1 YSAIAGDGGPNVRA
15 AKRIIVKMFPWI
27 LNIYDLCHNLN
38 LMMKDLGKLFKKDL
52 GLVSALSNY
61 FGKSNIG
68 TYHLTQERANMNIG
82 EGMKSASETRFST
95 TYIQTLAVQTCMPAI
110 KSCYRSGTLLFDTK
124 AILGTTPAHYVFMS
138 SLATIVQLM
147 SSIANGI
154 LTLEGQNT
162 TCADVF
168 FVWVCIAWH
177 LEKVLA
183 DPKSSAGG
191 YRAAVIEIYNTRFE
205 QMMTES
211 SCNVFLLS
219 YFLHPSTSRHSVRGT
234 FNNADDISEYRK
246 FGGLQLTMP
255 TRLNGEQLKPSQ
267 YPPLFK
273 ILVKAALM
281 ILQGEQQRLNTGGK
295 EEALQL
301 TEELIRYAYNQGPFD
316 SQYWDNSTK
325 PLKFWQRLSNDSNAK
340 QIGVKSQF
348 SFICRPN

>member
-1 YSAIAGDGGPNVRA
+1 MPSRQWTVFR
-15 AKRIIVKMFPWI
+15 
-27 LNIYDLCHNLN
+27 
-38 LMMKDLGKLFKKDL
+38 
-52 GLVSALSNY
+52 
-61 FGKSNIG
+61 
-68 TYHLTQERANMNIG
+68 
-82 EGMKSASETRFST
+82 
-95 TYIQTLAVQTCMPAI
+95 VQTKPL
-110 KSCYRSGTLLFDTK
+110 RE
-124 AILGTTPAHYVFMS
+124 ILGTTPAHYVFMS

-219 YFLHPSTSRHSVRGT
+219 YFLHPK
-234 FNNADDISEYRK
+234 YRK

-325 PLKFWQRLSNDSNAK
+325 PLKFWQRPLMGRRMDCPQLTWK
-340 QIGVKSQF
+340 EGIL
-348 SFICRPN
+348 R